1 MHLNKDISLKELIT
15 VKRDVFSEELC
26 DELINEHR
34 DDKWDQAETLGLLDN
49 YRKCGT
55 LLISHSDVIN
65 NNKRRRQLDQI
76 IYKIISPV
84 IQEYAK
90 SFDGHL
96 IYEKDEG
103 YEMLKYE
110 PGGYYKE
117 HTDDPEKIH
126 YDKNGNPEP
135 KSLIKRKL
143 TLIVQLNENFE
154 GGGLSFF
161 GDTYRIEPKKGSVI
175 LFPSNY
181 LFPHQALPVTK
192 GVRYSLITWIS

>member
-1 MHLNKDISLKELIT
+1 MELNKDLKLTDLIV
-15 VKRDVFSEELC
+15 VKHDVFSAEIC
-26 DELINEHR
+26 DELINEYQK
-34 DDKWDQAETLGLLDN
+34 DEWCEAETLGLMEN

-55 LLISHSDVIN
+55 LLISHSNVIN
-65 NNKRRRQLDQI
+65 NKKRRKQLDQI
-76 IYKIISPV
+76 IFETISPV

-117 HTDDPEKIH
+117 HTDEPEKIF

-135 KSLIKRKL
+135 KSLVKRKI

-161 GDTYRIEPKKGSVI
+161 GDTHRIEPKKGSVI